1 MNAPESWG
9 RYPASTPEDVVSL
22 TWRTQVADAMR
33 SSKSVL
39 AYGLGRSYGDVCLN
53 NGGTLIVTSHLDRFI
68 SFDAETGVLR
78 CEAGVSLAAI
88 LELVVGHG
96 WFLPV
101 TPGTKYVTVGGAIA
115 NDVHGKNHHRM
126 GTFGSHVRAFEL
138 IRSDGMVRE
147 CTPTQHAE
155 WFAATIGG
163 LGLTGIISW
172 AEIQLIRIA
181 SPMLD
186 VESIKAGSLSE
197 MISLMKESDA
207 HWDYTVAWI
216 DCTQSGKSIGKGS
229 FIRGKFEEE
238 YRIQNTEYNQRIKN
252 QESNQRIL
260 VPIDAPNWLL
270 NRASIKAFN
279 TLYYHKQFSKTK
291 RTRTQID
298 PFFYPLDVVGGWNKL
313 YGKRGFLQWQ
323 CVVPFDGDAS
333 VMQHILAEIKR
344 AGMASFL
351 AVLKMFGDVPSPG
364 ILSFPRPGLTLAL
377 DFGNDGVPL
386 MRMLDTLDAI
396 VADAGGRIYPAKDA
410 HMLAEHFHRMYPEA
424 TRLSAFLDPHC
435 TSTFWQRVHT
445 KAQP

>member
-1 MNAPESWG
+1 MSTTPAPESWG
-9 RYPASTPEDVVSL
+9 RFPASTPHDVITL
-22 TWRTQVADAMR
+22 AWRTQIADAMR
-33 SSKSVL
+33 SSTRVL

-53 NGGTLIVTSHLDRFI
+53 NDGTLIVTSHLDRFI
-68 SFDAETGVLR
+68 SFDPATGVLR

-88 LELVVGHG
+88 IDLVVPHG

-115 NDVHGKNHHRM
+115 NDVHGKNHHLR

-138 IRSDGMVRE
+138 VRSDGSVRE

-172 AEIQLIRIA
+172 AEIQLIRIGA
-181 SPMLD
+181 PTLD
-186 VESIKAGSLSE
+186 VESIKARSLDE
-197 MISLMKESDA
+197 MIALMDESDA
-207 HWDYTVAWI
+207 SWEYTVSWI
-216 DCTQSGKSIGKGS
+216 DCTQGGKTIGKGS
-229 FIRGKFEEE
+229 FIRGNFEE
-238 YRIQNTEYNQRIKN
+238 QSRIKN
-252 QESNQRIL
+252 QGSNVL
-260 VPIDAPNWLL
+260 FDVPIVPPNWLL
-270 NRASIKAFN
+270 NRTSIKAFN
-279 TLYYHKQFSKTK
+279 TLYYHKQFSRSK
-291 RTRTQID
+291 RTRTSID

-323 CVVPFDGDAS
+323 CVIPYDGDAS
-333 VMQHILAEIKR
+333 VMHHILSEIKR

-351 AVLKMFGDVPSPG
+351 AVLKMFGDKPSPG
-364 ILSFPRPGLTLAL
+364 LLSFPRPGLTLAL

-396 VADAGGRIYPAKDA
+396 VADVGGRIYPAKDA
-410 HMLAEHFHRMYPEA
+410 HMSAEHFHTMYPEA
-424 TRLSAFLDPHC
+424 SRLAAFLDPHC

-445 KAQP
+445 KVQP